1 MTFSKKLI
9 MTFSLSA
16 ILLSTLCLG
25 QESYLIKKN
34 INKNISI
41 DSTIKKKSEKLLNK
55 EVRPIKPDNTLKKI
69 EKKKETIE
77 KEMKQFEIVEEKKLR
92 IIYKPN
98 QLKLEEKV
106 LIKIIELSN
115 SLGSENFISLISY
128 ASKSKK
134 EGSSDA
140 RRLSLSRALEVRKVL
155 IENEI
160 PATNISVRALGTKKN
175 NEGFTDI
182 VIITID

>member
-9 MTFSLSA
+9 INLFLNA
-16 ILLSTLCLG
+16 IILSTSSFG

-34 INKNISI
+34 TNKNTSI
-41 DSTIKKKSEKLLNK
+41 DSIKKKKSEKFIKK
-55 EVRPIKPDNTLKKI
+55 EVRPIKTDTTSKQI
-69 EKKKETIE
+69 EKKKEAIKKAIKPVE
-77 KEMKQFEIVEEKKLR
+77 LVEENKLR

-98 QLKLEEKV
+98 QSKLEEKA
-106 LIKIIELSN
+106 LIKIIELSSN
-115 SLGSENFISLISY
+115 VSSENLISLISY
-128 ASKSKK
+128 ASKNNK

-182 VIITID
+182 VIISID

>member
-1 MTFSKKLI
+1 M
-9 MTFSLSA
+9 
-16 ILLSTLCLG
+16 
-25 QESYLIKKN
+25 
-34 INKNISI
+34 
-41 DSTIKKKSEKLLNK
+41 
-55 EVRPIKPDNTLKKI
+55 R
-69 EKKKETIE
+69 
-77 KEMKQFEIVEEKKLR
+77 QFEIVEENNLR

-115 SLGSENFISLISY
+115 SLDSENFISLISY

-182 VIITID
+182 VIIKID